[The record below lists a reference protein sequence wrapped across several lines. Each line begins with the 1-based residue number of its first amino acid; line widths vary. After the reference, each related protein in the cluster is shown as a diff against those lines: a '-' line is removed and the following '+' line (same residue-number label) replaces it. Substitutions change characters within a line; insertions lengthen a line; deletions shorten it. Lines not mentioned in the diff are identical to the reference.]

1 MEERLVR
8 REEQLKRQYV
18 QLEKVLAQLQS
29 QSNWL
34 ALQLAGFTGNKN

>member
-1 MEERLVR
+1 MRQ
-8 REEQLKRQYV
+8 EEQLKRQYV

-34 ALQLAGFTGNKN
+34 AMQVASFTSGEGLT

>member
-1 MEERLVR
+1 MR

-18 QLEKVLAQLQS
+18 QLEKVLAQLQA
-29 QSNWL
+29 QSNRL